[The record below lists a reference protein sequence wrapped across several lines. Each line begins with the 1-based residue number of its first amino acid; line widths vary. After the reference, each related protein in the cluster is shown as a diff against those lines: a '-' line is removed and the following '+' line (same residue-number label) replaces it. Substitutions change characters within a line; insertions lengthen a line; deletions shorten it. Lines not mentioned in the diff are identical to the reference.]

1 MRLIPATLLLVFLA
15 LPCSADVIAHWRF
28 EPDDPGTPQD
38 EFILDSSGNHHS
50 LTNNGVHS
58 IPDIADSSG
67 GNGSAGFDGYSFLNT
82 VDTLDLSP
90 YRTLRLTWQQQVIG
104 PETGMIWEHSPNFI
118 NNPGAIVCDVYEG
131 KYGATGRGLAGVW
144 TASAHNLD
152 GYPHAHD
159 MTWEAMAVEI
169 NLDAV
174 RPENIV
180 RVYRNGELVV
190 DGGTNAYDVV
200 PFIDDVFFI
209 GARGSGEGDLPDAHF
224 IGMIDELKI
233 EDTISSDPV
242 PEDLSKVY
250 ILSGQSN
257 AVGQYAPSAELP
269 TELQAVQEDVQVCI
283 DGYWTPL
290 QPGLG
295 TATVDDFGP
304 EITFGRTLADAMP
317 EENVALIKHARGA
330 TTLAVDWDPENP
342 NGLYDGLIADVNA
355 SMAEVTSQNPDG
367 ELAGMIWMQGESD
380 AFTLEYAQA
389 YETNLR
395 EFIESVREDVGV
407 ADLPFVIGKIPPD
420 PVWTH
425 YDLIRQAQENVA
437 ASMENV
443 SIISTDDLPVTSHHY
458 NATGQQMLGERFA
471 DAILDMAGI
480 GLEGDVNGDG
490 HVNSGDLDIV
500 RGNWG
505 LSVSGPGEGDLSG
518 DGMVGSADLDIVR
531 ANWGAASAAAVPE
544 PASLVLVLCGLGLL
558 TLRRHCFANRRIL
571 MNRLPAIVICLSCLT
586 SVASAEVIAFWQFEA
601 DDPGT
606 PENEFLADS
615 SGNGHVLE
623 NHGAFCTPNF
633 AGSPGGDTNA
643 GFNGEAY
650 LKTAETLDLSGY
662 DHLRISWRHRVVGAG
677 GIIWEHSP
685 SFIGKSGAIV
695 ADVNDPYDNG
705 VAAGKAGIWIGSS
718 LNLDNY
724 PHSHDF
730 SWENQAVEI
739 DLTNDVPADIVKV
752 FRDDV
757 LISTASTAQAK
768 GDVSFLNDYL
778 FIGARGGTGVFL
790 TGLD

>member
-1 MRLIPATLLLVFLA
+1 M
-15 LPCSADVIAHWRF
+15 
-28 EPDDPGTPQD
+28 
-38 EFILDSSGNHHS
+38 
-50 LTNNGVHS
+50 
-58 IPDIADSSG
+58 
-67 GNGSAGFDGYSFLNT
+67 
-82 VDTLDLSP
+82 
-90 YRTLRLTWQQQVIG
+90 IG

-131 KYGATGRGLAGVW
+131 KYGTTGRGLAGVW
-144 TASAHNLD
+144 TGTAHNLD

-159 MTWEAMAVEI
+159 MSWEAMAVEI
-169 NLDAV
+169 NLDAI

-190 DGGTNAYDVV
+190 DGGTNATDVV
-200 PFIDDVFFI
+200 PFINDVFFI
-209 GARGSGEGDLPDAHF
+209 GARGSGENDLPDAHF

-233 EDTISSDPV
+233 EDTVVSQPV
-242 PEDLSKVY
+242 PTDLSKVY
-250 ILSGQSN
+250 IISGQSN
-257 AVGQYAPSAELP
+257 AVGQYAPAVELP
-269 TELQAVQEDVQVCI
+269 SPLQTVQDDVQVCI

-295 TATVDDFGP
+295 TATEDDFGP

-330 TTLAVDWDPENP
+330 TTLAIDWDPDNP

-355 SMAEVTSQNPDG
+355 SMAEVTAQNPDG

-380 AFTLEYAQA
+380 AFTLEYAQG

-395 EFIESVREDVGV
+395 DFIESVREDVGV

-437 ASMENV
+437 ASMDNV

-458 NATGQQMLGERFA
+458 NATGQQILGERFA
-471 DAILDMAGI
+471 NAILAMTESD
-480 GLEGDVNGDG
+480 LEGDLNGDG
-490 HVNSGDLDIV
+490 FVNSGDLDLVRSNWGLTVSSPDQGDASGDGVVGSADLDIV

-505 LSVSGPGEGDLSG
+505 RT
-518 DGMVGSADLDIVR
+518 A
-531 ANWGAASAAAVPE
+531 AAAVPE
-544 PASLVLVLCGLGLL
+544 PAVAVLMLLGFGLL
-558 TLRRHCFANRRIL
+558 AMRRGHSFEGRIL
-571 MNRLPAIVICLSCLT
+571 MKWLPVVLVSMFCLT
-586 SVASAEVIAFWQFEA
+586 SVASAETIAFWQFEP

-615 SGNGHVLE
+615 SGNGHALE

-633 AGSPGGDTNA
+633 DGSPGGETNA

-650 LKTAETLDLSGY
+650 LKTVDTLDLSGY

-685 SFIGKSGAIV
+685 SFHHQPRWHRCRRERSV
-695 ADVNDPYDNG
+695 
-705 VAAGKAGIWIGSS
+705 
-718 LNLDNY
+718 
-724 PHSHDF
+724 
-730 SWENQAVEI
+730 
-739 DLTNDVPADIVKV
+739 
-752 FRDDV
+752 
-757 LISTASTAQAK
+757 
-768 GDVSFLNDYL
+768 
-778 FIGARGGTGVFL
+778 
-790 TGLD
+790 